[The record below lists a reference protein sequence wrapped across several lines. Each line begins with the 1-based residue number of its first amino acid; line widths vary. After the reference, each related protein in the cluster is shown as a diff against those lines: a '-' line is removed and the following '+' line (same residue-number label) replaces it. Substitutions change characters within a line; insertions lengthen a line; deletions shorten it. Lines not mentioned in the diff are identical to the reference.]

1 MSASDRWRWTVPRQ
15 REFDHRSLIAG
26 LLFTVLGVLFMI
38 DQATDV
44 RIDLQWVWPL
54 FLIGLGVAGLAT
66 TSLKRR
72 RQDELQ

>member
-1 MSASDRWRWTVPRQ
+1 MPRP
-15 REFDHRSLIAG
+15 EFDHRSLIVG
-26 LLFTVLGVLFMI
+26 LLFTALGVLFMI

-54 FLIGLGVAGLAT
+54 FLIGLGVAGLAS

>member
-1 MSASDRWRWTVPRQ
+1 VPRP

-26 LLFTVLGVLFMI
+26 LVFTALGVLFMI

-44 RIDLQWVWPL
+44 RIDLQYVWPL
-54 FLIGLGVAGLAT
+54 FLIGLGVAGLAS

-72 RQDELQ
+72 RRPDELE